1 MICVEQN
8 RSPEE
13 EKQPRQDASAEEDRA
28 ASPNPEPA
36 QEPAQEPAVPSRPE
50 GKETQPAQ
58 EPAASSQ
65 PEEPQKEKPPVFQV
79 NFQEDAFEEFGELL
93 PTQPVEPQSAEA
105 VKPKRKWGW
114 LKVTITLV
122 LLAVVGFVCTVLILF
137 LGDMMGVNG
146 NSDPITVTV
155 EPNTGLNEVSET
167 LHEAGV
173 IDYPDLFKFY
183 VRFMAD
189 DNVTIQF
196 GEFDLS
202 SDMGYDEIIQ
212 VLSTYNR
219 SDQVV
224 RVTIPEGSTVVE
236 IARILEDN
244 RVCTVQDFYDAVNR
258 TDYQYSFLTEEVL
271 NNTSRYFLLEGYLFP
286 DTYDFY
292 VNEHASDVVETMLD
306 NFADHYTSEVRQAV
320 ESSGMSLDQIVVLAS
335 VVEAEASGNTEQM
348 ANVSSVYHN
357 RLSDSGSYP
366 NLQSDPTILYA
377 ENVIKPFLQED
388 GAIDETEQALLDS
401 YNTYA
406 GSGLPAGAINNPGI
420 AAILAAAQPADTD
433 YTYFVTSS
441 DGATFLYASD
451 YRTHLANCEQVG
463 ITTG

>member
-8 RSPEE
+8 RSSEENLQPEQETPTSTEKTPSPPPEQADSDAAPASAPKEEE
-13 EKQPRQDASAEEDRA
+13 EKA
-28 ASPNPEPA
+28 
-36 QEPAQEPAVPSRPE
+36 
-50 GKETQPAQ
+50 
-58 EPAASSQ
+58 
-65 PEEPQKEKPPVFQV
+65 PVFQV
-79 NFQEDAFEEFGELL
+79 NFQEGAFDEFGELL
-93 PTQPVEPQSAEA
+93 PTQPVQPTGAEEA

-122 LLAVVGFVCTVLILF
+122 LLAVVGFVCTVVILF

-173 IDYPDLFKFY
+173 ISYPDMFKFY

-189 DNVTIQF
+189 DGVTIQF

-224 RVTIPEGSTVVE
+224 RVTIPEGSTVVD

-244 RVCTVQDFYDAVNR
+244 RVCTVQDFYAAVNR
-258 TDYQYSFLTEEVL
+258 TDYQYSFLTEEAL
-271 NNTSRYFLLEGYLFP
+271 NNTGRYFLLEGYLFP

-292 VNEHASDVVETMLD
+292 VNEHATEVVETMLD

-320 ESSGMSLDQIVVLAS
+320 ENSGMTLDQIVVLAS

-357 RLSDSGSYP
+357 RLSDSSSYP

-377 ENVIKPFLQED
+377 ENVLKPFFQQDD
-388 GAIDETEQALLDS
+388 GAIDAEEQAMLDS

-406 GSGLPAGAINNPGI
+406 GSGLPAGAINNPGV
-420 AAILAAAQPADTD
+420 AAILAAAQPADTN

-463 ITTG
+463 ISG

>member
-13 EKQPRQDASAEEDRA
+13 EKRPQQDAPAADSQTAAPASEPAEEQA
-28 ASPNPEPA
+28 PVSEPE
-36 QEPAQEPAVPSRPE
+36 
-50 GKETQPAQ
+50 T
-58 EPAASSQ
+58 
-65 PEEPQKEKPPVFQV
+65 PQKEPAPVFQV
-79 NFQEDAFEEFGELL
+79 NFQEDAFDEFGELL
-93 PTQPVEPQSAEA
+93 PTQPVGSQTAEA
-105 VKPKRKWGW
+105 VQPKQRWGW

-122 LLAVVGFVCTVLILF
+122 LLAVVGLVCTVLILF

-146 NSDPITVTV
+146 SSDTIIVTV

-167 LHEAGV
+167 LYEAGV
-173 IDYPDLFKFY
+173 IDYPDMFKFY
-183 VRFMAD
+183 VRFLAD
-189 DNVTIQF
+189 DDITIQF

-212 VLSTYNR
+212 ALSTYNR

-236 IARILEDN
+236 IAQILEDN
-244 RVCTVQDFYDAVNR
+244 KVCTVQDFYDAVNS

-271 NNTSRYFLLEGYLFP
+271 NNTDRYFLLEGYLFP

-292 VNEHASDVVETMLD
+292 VNEQASNVVEAMLD

-320 ESSGMSLDQIVVLAS
+320 ENSGMTLDEIVVLAS
-335 VVEAEASGNTEQM
+335 VVEAEASGNADEM

-357 RLSDSGSYP
+357 RLSDSSSYP

-388 GAIDETEQALLDS
+388 GVIDEAEQALLDS

-406 GSGLPAGAINNPGI
+406 GSGLPAGAIGNPGI
-420 AAILAAAQPADTD
+420 DAILAAAQPADTE

-441 DGATFLYASD
+441 DGSTFLYASD

>member
-1 MICVEQN
+1 MICVEDN

-13 EKQPRQDASAEEDRA
+13 QKQPEQESPVSQQETAPDQIGPEDTADSPASGAE
-28 ASPNPEPA
+28 PE
-36 QEPAQEPAVPSRPE
+36 QE
-50 GKETQPAQ
+50 
-58 EPAASSQ
+58 
-65 PEEPQKEKPPVFQV
+65 EKSPVFQV
-79 NFQEDAFEEFGELL
+79 TFQDGAFDEFGELL
-93 PTQPVEPQSAEA
+93 PAQPVEPSPATQA
-105 VKPKRKWGW
+105 KPKRKWGW
-114 LKVTITLV
+114 LKVTVTLV
-122 LLAVVGFVCTVLILF
+122 LLAVIGFICTVVILF
-137 LGDMMGVNG
+137 MADMMGVNG
-146 NSDPITVTV
+146 NSDPITITV

-173 IDYPDLFKFY
+173 IAYPDMFKFY
-183 VRFMAD
+183 VRFMAED
-189 DNVTIQF
+189 DVTIQF

-236 IARILEDN
+236 IAQILEEN
-244 RVCTVQDFYDAVNR
+244 RVCTVQDFYSAVNS

-271 NNTSRYFLLEGYLFP
+271 NHTDRYFLLEGYLFP

-292 VNEHASDVVETMLD
+292 VNEHATEVVETMLD

-320 ESSGMSLDQIVVLAS
+320 EASGMSLDQIVVLAS

-357 RLSDSGSYP
+357 RLGDSSTYP

-377 ENVIKPFLQED
+377 ENVIKPFFQED
-388 GAIDETEQALLDS
+388 DGVIDEQEQAMLDS

-406 GSGLPAGAINNPGI
+406 GSGLPAGAINNPGV

>member
-1 MICVEQN
+1 MICVEDN

-13 EKQPRQDASAEEDRA
+13 QKQPEQESPVSQQETAPDQIGPEDTADSPASGAE
-28 ASPNPEPA
+28 PE
-36 QEPAQEPAVPSRPE
+36 QE
-50 GKETQPAQ
+50 
-58 EPAASSQ
+58 
-65 PEEPQKEKPPVFQV
+65 EKSPVFQV
-79 NFQEDAFEEFGELL
+79 TFQDGAFDEFGELL
-93 PTQPVEPQSAEA
+93 PAQPVEPSPATQA
-105 VKPKRKWGW
+105 KPKRKWGW
-114 LKVTITLV
+114 LKVTVTLV
-122 LLAVVGFVCTVLILF
+122 LLAVIGFICTVVILF
-137 LGDMMGVNG
+137 MADMMGVNG
-146 NSDPITVTV
+146 NSDPITITV

-173 IDYPDLFKFY
+173 IAYPDMFKFY
-183 VRFMAD
+183 VRFMAED
-189 DNVTIQF
+189 DVTIQF

-236 IARILEDN
+236 IAQILEEN
-244 RVCTVQDFYDAVNR
+244 RVCTVQDFYSAVNS

-271 NNTSRYFLLEGYLFP
+271 NHTDRYFLLEGYLFP

-292 VNEHASDVVETMLD
+292 VNEHATEVVETMLD

-320 ESSGMSLDQIVVLAS
+320 EASGMSLDQIVVLAS

-357 RLSDSGSYP
+357 RLGDSSTYP

-377 ENVIKPFLQED
+377 ENVIKPFFQED
-388 GAIDETEQALLDS
+388 DGVIDEQEQAMLDS

>member
-8 RSPEE
+8 RSSEENLQPEQETPTSTEKTPSPSPEQADSDAAPASAPEE
-13 EKQPRQDASAEEDRA
+13 EEEKA
-28 ASPNPEPA
+28 
-36 QEPAQEPAVPSRPE
+36 
-50 GKETQPAQ
+50 
-58 EPAASSQ
+58 
-65 PEEPQKEKPPVFQV
+65 PVFQV
-79 NFQEDAFEEFGELL
+79 NFQEGAFDEFGELL
-93 PTQPVEPQSAEA
+93 PTQPVQPTGAEEA

-122 LLAVVGFVCTVLILF
+122 LLAVVGFVCTVVILF

-173 IDYPDLFKFY
+173 ISYPDMFKFY

-189 DNVTIQF
+189 DGVTIQF

-224 RVTIPEGSTVVE
+224 RVTIPEGSTVVD

-244 RVCTVQDFYDAVNR
+244 RVCTVQDFYAAVNR

-271 NNTSRYFLLEGYLFP
+271 NNTGRYFLLEGYLFP

-292 VNEHASDVVETMLD
+292 VNEHATEVVETMLD

-320 ESSGMSLDQIVVLAS
+320 ENSGMTLDQIVVLAS

-357 RLSDSGSYP
+357 RLSDSSSYP

-377 ENVIKPFLQED
+377 ENVLKPFFQQDD
-388 GAIDETEQALLDS
+388 GAIDAEEQAMLDS

-406 GSGLPAGAINNPGI
+406 GFRPSCRCHQQSGGCGYFGGGPACGHQLHLLCHLFRRCNLPLCQRLPHPSG
-420 AAILAAAQPADTD
+420 
-433 YTYFVTSS
+433 
-441 DGATFLYASD
+441 
-451 YRTHLANCEQVG
+451 
-463 ITTG
+463 

>member
-1 MICVEQN
+1 MICVEDN

-13 EKQPRQDASAEEDRA
+13 QKQPEQESPVSQQETAPDQIGPEDTADSPASGAE
-28 ASPNPEPA
+28 PE
-36 QEPAQEPAVPSRPE
+36 QE
-50 GKETQPAQ
+50 
-58 EPAASSQ
+58 
-65 PEEPQKEKPPVFQV
+65 EKSPVFQV
-79 NFQEDAFEEFGELL
+79 TFQDGAFDEFGELL
-93 PTQPVEPQSAEA
+93 PAQPVEPSPAAQA
-105 VKPKRKWGW
+105 KPKRKWGW
-114 LKVTITLV
+114 LKVTVTLV
-122 LLAVVGFVCTVLILF
+122 LLAVIGFICTVVILF
-137 LGDMMGVNG
+137 MADMMGVNG
-146 NSDPITVTV
+146 NSDPITITV

-173 IDYPDLFKFY
+173 IAYPDMFKFY
-183 VRFMAD
+183 VRFMAED
-189 DNVTIQF
+189 DVTIQF

-236 IARILEDN
+236 IAQILEEN
-244 RVCTVQDFYDAVNR
+244 RVCTVQDFYSAVNS

-271 NNTSRYFLLEGYLFP
+271 NHTDRYFLLEGYLFP

-292 VNEHASDVVETMLD
+292 VNEHATEVVETMLD

-320 ESSGMSLDQIVVLAS
+320 EASGMSLDQIVVLAS

-357 RLSDSGSYP
+357 RLGDSSTYP

-377 ENVIKPFLQED
+377 ENVIKPFFQED
-388 GAIDETEQALLDS
+388 DGVIDEQEQAMLDS

>member
-1 MICVEQN
+1 M
-8 RSPEE
+8 
-13 EKQPRQDASAEEDRA
+13 
-28 ASPNPEPA
+28 
-36 QEPAQEPAVPSRPE
+36 
-50 GKETQPAQ
+50 
-58 EPAASSQ
+58 
-65 PEEPQKEKPPVFQV
+65 
-79 NFQEDAFEEFGELL
+79 
-93 PTQPVEPQSAEA
+93 
-105 VKPKRKWGW
+105 
-114 LKVTITLV
+114 
-122 LLAVVGFVCTVLILF
+122 
-137 LGDMMGVNG
+137 
-146 NSDPITVTV
+146 
-155 EPNTGLNEVSET
+155 
-167 LHEAGV
+167 
-173 IDYPDLFKFY
+173 
-183 VRFMAD
+183 
-189 DNVTIQF
+189 
-196 GEFDLS
+196 
-202 SDMGYDEIIQ
+202 
-212 VLSTYNR
+212 
-219 SDQVV
+219 
-224 RVTIPEGSTVVE
+224 
-236 IARILEDN
+236 
-244 RVCTVQDFYDAVNR
+244 QDFYDAVNR

>member
-1 MICVEQN
+1 MICVEDN

-13 EKQPRQDASAEEDRA
+13 QKQPEQESPVSQQETAPDQTGPEDAADSPASGAE
-28 ASPNPEPA
+28 PE
-36 QEPAQEPAVPSRPE
+36 QE
-50 GKETQPAQ
+50 
-58 EPAASSQ
+58 
-65 PEEPQKEKPPVFQV
+65 EKSPVFQV
-79 NFQEDAFEEFGELL
+79 TFQDGAFDEFGELL
-93 PTQPVEPQSAEA
+93 PAQPVEPSPATQA
-105 VKPKRKWGW
+105 KPKRKWGW
-114 LKVTITLV
+114 LKVTVTLV
-122 LLAVVGFVCTVLILF
+122 LLAVIGFICTVVILF
-137 LGDMMGVNG
+137 MADMMGVNG
-146 NSDPITVTV
+146 NSDPITITV

-173 IDYPDLFKFY
+173 IAYPDMFKFY
-183 VRFMAD
+183 VRFMAEED
-189 DNVTIQF
+189 VTIQF

-236 IARILEDN
+236 IAQILEEN
-244 RVCTVQDFYDAVNR
+244 RVCTVQDFYSAVNS

-271 NNTSRYFLLEGYLFP
+271 NHTDRYFLLEGYLFP

-292 VNEHASDVVETMLD
+292 VNEHATEVVETMLD

-320 ESSGMSLDQIVVLAS
+320 EASGMSLDQIVVLAS

-357 RLSDSGSYP
+357 RLGDSSTYP

-377 ENVIKPFLQED
+377 ENVIKPFFQED
-388 GAIDETEQALLDS
+388 DGVIDEQEQAMLDS

-406 GSGLPAGAINNPGI
+406 GSGLPAGAINNPGV

>member
-8 RSPEE
+8 RSSEENLQPEQETPTSTEKTPSPSPEQADSDAAPASAPEE
-13 EKQPRQDASAEEDRA
+13 EEEKA
-28 ASPNPEPA
+28 
-36 QEPAQEPAVPSRPE
+36 
-50 GKETQPAQ
+50 
-58 EPAASSQ
+58 
-65 PEEPQKEKPPVFQV
+65 PVFQV
-79 NFQEDAFEEFGELL
+79 NFQEGAFDEFGELL
-93 PTQPVEPQSAEA
+93 PTQPVQPTGAEEA

-122 LLAVVGFVCTVLILF
+122 LLAVVGFVCTVVILF

-173 IDYPDLFKFY
+173 ISYPDMFKFY

-189 DNVTIQF
+189 DGVTIQF

-224 RVTIPEGSTVVE
+224 RVTIPEGSTVVD

-244 RVCTVQDFYDAVNR
+244 RVCTVQDFYAAVNR
-258 TDYQYSFLTEEVL
+258 TDYQYSFLTEEAL
-271 NNTSRYFLLEGYLFP
+271 NNTGRYFLLEGYLFP

-292 VNEHASDVVETMLD
+292 VNEHATEVVETMLD

-320 ESSGMSLDQIVVLAS
+320 ENSGMTLDQIVVLAS

-357 RLSDSGSYP
+357 RLSDSSSYP
-366 NLQSDPTILYA
+366 NLQRDPTI
-377 ENVIKPFLQED
+377 FQQDD
-388 GAIDETEQALLDS
+388 GAIDAEEQAMLDS

-406 GSGLPAGAINNPGI
+406 GSGLPAGAINNPGV
-420 AAILAAAQPADTD
+420 AAILAAAQPADTN

-463 ITTG
+463 ISG

>member
-1 MICVEQN
+1 MEQN
-8 RSPEE
+8 RSSEENLQPEQETPTSTEKTPSPSSEQADSDAAPASAPEE
-13 EKQPRQDASAEEDRA
+13 EEEKA
-28 ASPNPEPA
+28 
-36 QEPAQEPAVPSRPE
+36 
-50 GKETQPAQ
+50 
-58 EPAASSQ
+58 
-65 PEEPQKEKPPVFQV
+65 PVFQV
-79 NFQEDAFEEFGELL
+79 NFQEGAFDEFGELL
-93 PTQPVEPQSAEA
+93 PTQPVQPTGAEEA

-122 LLAVVGFVCTVLILF
+122 LLAVVGFVCTVVILF

-173 IDYPDLFKFY
+173 ISYPDMFKFY

-189 DNVTIQF
+189 DGVTIQF

-224 RVTIPEGSTVVE
+224 RVTIPEGSTVVD

-244 RVCTVQDFYDAVNR
+244 RVCTVQDFYAAVNR

-271 NNTSRYFLLEGYLFP
+271 NNTGRYFLLEGYLFP

-292 VNEHASDVVETMLD
+292 VNEHATEVVETMLD

-320 ESSGMSLDQIVVLAS
+320 ENSGMTLDQIVVLAS

-357 RLSDSGSYP
+357 RLSDSSSYP

-377 ENVIKPFLQED
+377 ENMLKPFFQQDD
-388 GAIDETEQALLDS
+388 GAIDAEEQAMLDS

-406 GSGLPAGAINNPGI
+406 GSGLPAGAINNPGV
-420 AAILAAAQPADTD
+420 AAILAAAQPADTN

-463 ITTG
+463 ISG

>member
-1 MICVEQN
+1 MEQN
-8 RSPEE
+8 RSSEENLQPEQETPTSTEKTPSPSPEQADSDAAPASAPEE
-13 EKQPRQDASAEEDRA
+13 EEEKA
-28 ASPNPEPA
+28 
-36 QEPAQEPAVPSRPE
+36 
-50 GKETQPAQ
+50 
-58 EPAASSQ
+58 
-65 PEEPQKEKPPVFQV
+65 PVFQV
-79 NFQEDAFEEFGELL
+79 NFQEGAFDEFGELL
-93 PTQPVEPQSAEA
+93 PTQPVQPTGAEEA

-122 LLAVVGFVCTVLILF
+122 LLAVVGFVCTVVILF

-173 IDYPDLFKFY
+173 ISYPDMFKFY

-189 DNVTIQF
+189 DGVTIQF

-224 RVTIPEGSTVVE
+224 RVTIPEGSTVVD

-244 RVCTVQDFYDAVNR
+244 RVCTVQDFYAAVNR
-258 TDYQYSFLTEEVL
+258 TDYQYSFLTEEAL
-271 NNTSRYFLLEGYLFP
+271 NNTGRYFLLEGYLFP

-292 VNEHASDVVETMLD
+292 VNEHATEVVETMLD

-320 ESSGMSLDQIVVLAS
+320 ENSGMTLDQIVVLAS

-357 RLSDSGSYP
+357 RLSDSSSYP

-377 ENVIKPFLQED
+377 ENVLKPFFQQDD
-388 GAIDETEQALLDS
+388 GAIDAEEQAMLDS

-406 GSGLPAGAINNPGI
+406 GSGLPAGAINNPGV
-420 AAILAAAQPADTD
+420 AAILAAAQPADTN

-463 ITTG
+463 ISG

>member
-1 MICVEQN
+1 MICVEDN

-13 EKQPRQDASAEEDRA
+13 QKQPEQESPVSQQETAPDQTGPEDAADFP
-28 ASPNPEPA
+28 ASEPEPE
-36 QEPAQEPAVPSRPE
+36 QE
-50 GKETQPAQ
+50 
-58 EPAASSQ
+58 
-65 PEEPQKEKPPVFQV
+65 EKSPVFQV
-79 NFQEDAFEEFGELL
+79 TFQDGAFDEFGELL
-93 PTQPVEPQSAEA
+93 PAQPVEPSPAAQA
-105 VKPKRKWGW
+105 KPKRKWGW
-114 LKVTITLV
+114 LKVTVTLV
-122 LLAVVGFVCTVLILF
+122 LLAVIGFICTVVILF
-137 LGDMMGVNG
+137 MADMMGVNG
-146 NSDPITVTV
+146 NSDPITITV

-173 IDYPDLFKFY
+173 IAYPDMFKFY
-183 VRFMAD
+183 VRFMAEED
-189 DNVTIQF
+189 VTIQF

-236 IARILEDN
+236 IAQILEEN
-244 RVCTVQDFYDAVNR
+244 RVCTVQDFYNAVNS

-271 NNTSRYFLLEGYLFP
+271 SHTDRYFLLEGYLFP

-292 VNEHASDVVETMLD
+292 VNEHATEVVETMLD

-320 ESSGMSLDQIVVLAS
+320 EASGMSLDQIVVLAS

-357 RLSDSGSYP
+357 RLGDSSTYP

-377 ENVIKPFLQED
+377 ENVIKPFFQED
-388 GAIDETEQALLDS
+388 DGVIDEQEQAMLDS

-420 AAILAAAQPADTD
+420 AAILAAAQPADTN

>member
-8 RSPEE
+8 RSSEENLQPEQETPTSTEKTPSPSPEQADSDAAPASAPEE
-13 EKQPRQDASAEEDRA
+13 EEEKA
-28 ASPNPEPA
+28 
-36 QEPAQEPAVPSRPE
+36 
-50 GKETQPAQ
+50 
-58 EPAASSQ
+58 
-65 PEEPQKEKPPVFQV
+65 PVFQV
-79 NFQEDAFEEFGELL
+79 NFQEGAFDEFGELL
-93 PTQPVEPQSAEA
+93 PTQPVQPTGAEEA

-122 LLAVVGFVCTVLILF
+122 LLAVVGFVCTVVILF

-173 IDYPDLFKFY
+173 ISYPDMFKFY

-189 DNVTIQF
+189 DGVTIQF

-224 RVTIPEGSTVVE
+224 RVTIPEGSTVVD

-244 RVCTVQDFYDAVNR
+244 RVCTVQDFYAAVNR

-271 NNTSRYFLLEGYLFP
+271 NNTGRYFLLEGYLFP

-292 VNEHASDVVETMLD
+292 VNEHATEVVETMLD

-320 ESSGMSLDQIVVLAS
+320 ENSGMTLDQIVVLAS

-357 RLSDSGSYP
+357 RLSDSSSYP

-377 ENVIKPFLQED
+377 ENVLKPFFQQDD
-388 GAIDETEQALLDS
+388 GAIDAEEQAMLDS

-406 GSGLPAGAINNPGI
+406 GSGLPAGAINNPGV
-420 AAILAAAQPADTD
+420 AAILAAAQPADTN

-463 ITTG
+463 ISG

>member
-1 MICVEQN
+1 MICVEDN

-13 EKQPRQDASAEEDRA
+13 QKQPEQESPVSQQETAPDQIGPEDTADSPASGAE
-28 ASPNPEPA
+28 PE
-36 QEPAQEPAVPSRPE
+36 QE
-50 GKETQPAQ
+50 
-58 EPAASSQ
+58 
-65 PEEPQKEKPPVFQV
+65 EKSPVFQV
-79 NFQEDAFEEFGELL
+79 TFQDGAFDEFGELL
-93 PTQPVEPQSAEA
+93 PAQPVEPSPATQA
-105 VKPKRKWGW
+105 KPKRKWGW
-114 LKVTITLV
+114 LKVTVTLV
-122 LLAVVGFVCTVLILF
+122 LLAVIGFICTVVILF
-137 LGDMMGVNG
+137 MADMMGVNG
-146 NSDPITVTV
+146 NSDPITITV

-173 IDYPDLFKFY
+173 ISYPDMFKFY
-183 VRFMAD
+183 VRFMAEED
-189 DNVTIQF
+189 VTIQF

-236 IARILEDN
+236 IAQILEEN
-244 RVCTVQDFYDAVNR
+244 RVCTVQDFYSAVNS

-271 NNTSRYFLLEGYLFP
+271 SHTDRYFLLEGYLFP

-292 VNEHASDVVETMLD
+292 VNEHATEVVETMLD

-320 ESSGMSLDQIVVLAS
+320 EASGMSLDQIVVLAS

-357 RLSDSGSYP
+357 RLGDSSTYP

-377 ENVIKPFLQED
+377 ENVIKPFFQED
-388 GAIDETEQALLDS
+388 DGVIDEQEQAMLDS

-406 GSGLPAGAINNPGI
+406 GSGLPAGAINNPGV
-420 AAILAAAQPADTD
+420 AAILAAAQPADTN

>member
-1 MICVEQN
+1 MICVEDN

-13 EKQPRQDASAEEDRA
+13 QKQPEQESPVSQQETAPDQTGPEDAADSPASGAE
-28 ASPNPEPA
+28 PE
-36 QEPAQEPAVPSRPE
+36 QE
-50 GKETQPAQ
+50 
-58 EPAASSQ
+58 
-65 PEEPQKEKPPVFQV
+65 EKSPVFQV
-79 NFQEDAFEEFGELL
+79 TFQDGAFDEFGELL
-93 PTQPVEPQSAEA
+93 PAQPVEPSPAAQA
-105 VKPKRKWGW
+105 KPKRKWGW
-114 LKVTITLV
+114 LKVTVTLV
-122 LLAVVGFVCTVLILF
+122 LLAVIGFICTVVILF
-137 LGDMMGVNG
+137 MADMMGVNG
-146 NSDPITVTV
+146 NSDPITITV

-173 IDYPDLFKFY
+173 ISYPDMFKFY
-183 VRFMAD
+183 VRFMAEED
-189 DNVTIQF
+189 VTIQF

-236 IARILEDN
+236 IAQILEEN
-244 RVCTVQDFYDAVNR
+244 RVCTVQDFYSAVNS

-271 NNTSRYFLLEGYLFP
+271 NHTDRYFLLEGYLFP

-292 VNEHASDVVETMLD
+292 VNEHATEVVETMLD

-320 ESSGMSLDQIVVLAS
+320 EASGMSLDQIVVLAS

-357 RLSDSGSYP
+357 RLGDSSTYP

-377 ENVIKPFLQED
+377 ENVIKPFFQED
-388 GAIDETEQALLDS
+388 DGVIDEQEQAMLDS

-406 GSGLPAGAINNPGI
+406 GSGLPAGAINNPGV

>member
-1 MICVEQN
+1 MICVEDN

-13 EKQPRQDASAEEDRA
+13 QKQPEQESPVSQQETAPDQTGPEDAADSPASGAE
-28 ASPNPEPA
+28 PE
-36 QEPAQEPAVPSRPE
+36 QE
-50 GKETQPAQ
+50 
-58 EPAASSQ
+58 
-65 PEEPQKEKPPVFQV
+65 EKSPVFQV
-79 NFQEDAFEEFGELL
+79 TFQDGAFDEFGELL
-93 PTQPVEPQSAEA
+93 PAQPVEPSPATQA
-105 VKPKRKWGW
+105 KPKRKWGW
-114 LKVTITLV
+114 LKVTVTLV
-122 LLAVVGFVCTVLILF
+122 LLAVIGFICTVVILF
-137 LGDMMGVNG
+137 MADMMGVNG
-146 NSDPITVTV
+146 NSDPITITV

-173 IDYPDLFKFY
+173 IAYPDMFKFY
-183 VRFMAD
+183 VRFMAED
-189 DNVTIQF
+189 DVTIQF

-236 IARILEDN
+236 IAQILEEN
-244 RVCTVQDFYDAVNR
+244 RVCTVQDFYSAVNS

-271 NNTSRYFLLEGYLFP
+271 NHTDRYFLLEGYLFP

-292 VNEHASDVVETMLD
+292 VNEHATEVVETMLD

-320 ESSGMSLDQIVVLAS
+320 EASGMSLDQIVVLAS

-357 RLSDSGSYP
+357 RLGDSSTYP

-377 ENVIKPFLQED
+377 ENVIKPFFQED
-388 GAIDETEQALLDS
+388 DGVIDEQEQAMLDS

-406 GSGLPAGAINNPGI
+406 GSGLPAGAINNPGV